1 MKCYSFQALFAFA
14 QGQCFVKRNIFL
26 KKFHALSNLD
36 LGEINL
42 SKIFQLMNDRVL
54 LHVPVFVVESGKKN
68 LEHEVYIA
76 LCLGVFSYTNIYIL
90 IHSL

>member
-1 MKCYSFQALFAFA
+1 
-14 QGQCFVKRNIFL
+14 
-26 KKFHALSNLD
+26 
-36 LGEINL
+36 
-42 SKIFQLMNDRVL
+42 MNDRVL

-76 LCLGVFSYTNIYIL
+76 LCLGVFSYTNIYML